1 MRYEDEF
8 SKKPPVSEKPTAS
21 KRPPR
26 RFSSQFLIGVVVVVI
41 GAALLLDNLGIIPS
55 SREIIQLWP
64 AILVVI
70 GLRDLFVTQ
79 DGSRA
84 MRGALL
90 LAFGSLLLLNSFDVI
105 SVNIFQLWPLFIILF
120 GIQMLFRSV
129 TRPELEGAQGGDET
143 AQFDDFALLG
153 GVKRSISSSSFRGGS
168 ASAFMG
174 GVDIDLSRS
183 TMEGERVV
191 INVFALMGGIV
202 LRIPSDWAVVSNV
215 SALLGG
221 VDDKTR
227 PPTEPTGT
235 LVLEGSAI
243 MGGIEIKD

>member
-8 SKKPPVSEKPTAS
+8 SGKP
-21 KRPPR
+21 KRR
-26 RFSSQFLIGVVVVVI
+26 ISSQFVIGVVVVVI
-41 GAALLLDNLGIIPS
+41 GAALLLDNLGVIPS
-55 SREIIQLWP
+55 SRDILRLWP
-64 AILVVI
+64 AILVFI
-70 GLRDLFVTQ
+70 GLRDLFVTR
-79 DGSRA
+79 DSSRA
-84 MRGALL
+84 MRGTLL
-90 LAFGSLLLLNSFDVI
+90 LAFGTLLLLNSFDVI
-105 SVNIFQLWPLFIILF
+105 SVSVIQLWPLFIILF
-120 GIQMLFRSV
+120 GVQMLIRSL
-129 TRPELEGAQGGDET
+129 TRPENDGEAGADET

-153 GVKRSISSSSFRGGS
+153 GVKRSISSPAFRGGS

-183 TMEGERVV
+183 VMQGDRVV
-191 INVFALMGGIV
+191 INVFAMMGGIV
-202 LRIPSDWAVVSNV
+202 LRIPADWAVVSNV